1 MNYFN
6 FKNIDSRNISGLI
19 VQELPPITKPPMR
32 VSLIEIDGRDG
43 DLIEE
48 LGYQAYDKVINI
60 GLTRSYDI
68 NEIISW
74 LNGEGELILSNEN
87 DKYYKAKIIEQI
99 DFERLA
105 RFKTANIKFHVQPY
119 KYKIDE
125 NFIVVNQTV
134 TNQGNIESSPLIR
147 LEKTNYNNV
156 DITINGI
163 NLKYNFN
170 NESYVEID
178 CENKTVEYEGLNRNR
193 KITIGYIF
201 PRLSIGQN
209 NINFNSSNT
218 CIIKMKRKD
227 RWL

>member
-48 LGYQAYDKVINI
+48 LGYQAYDKVIKI
-60 GLTRSYDI
+60 GLSRGYNI

-74 LNGEGELILSNEN
+74 LNGDGELILSNEN
-87 DKYYKAKIIEQI
+87 DKYYKAKIINQI
-99 DFERLA
+99 DFERLV

-134 TNQGNIESSPLIR
+134 TNQGNTLQ
-147 LEKTNYNNV
+147 Y
-156 DITINGI
+156 
-163 NLKYNFN
+163 
-170 NESYVEID
+170 
-178 CENKTVEYEGLNRNR
+178 
-193 KITIGYIF
+193 
-201 PRLSIGQN
+201 
-209 NINFNSSNT
+209 
-218 CIIKMKRKD
+218 
-227 RWL
+227 

>member
-74 LNGEGELILSNEN
+74 LNGDGELILSNEN

-119 KYKIDE
+119 KYKTNE
-125 NFIVVNQTV
+125 NYVSVNQTIQ
-134 TNQGNIESSPLIR
+134 NIGNIESKPLIR
-147 LEKTNYNNV
+147 LEKTNSNNV
-156 DITINGI
+156 SITINGTNI
-163 NLKYNFN
+163 QYDFN
-170 NESYVEID
+170 NETYVEID
-178 CENKTVEYEGLNRNR
+178 CEDKTIKYNGLNRNR
-193 KITIGYIF
+193 QMIIGYNF
-201 PRLSIGQN
+201 PKLSIGVN
-209 NINFNSSNT
+209 TISFNSGT
-218 CIIKMKRKD
+218 CTIKVKRKD